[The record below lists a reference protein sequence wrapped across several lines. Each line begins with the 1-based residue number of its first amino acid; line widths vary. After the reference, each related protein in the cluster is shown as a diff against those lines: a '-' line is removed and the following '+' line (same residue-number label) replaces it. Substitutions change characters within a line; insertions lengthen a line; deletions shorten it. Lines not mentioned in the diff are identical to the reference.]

1 MPVPQDRWRIMQENR
16 YFPNLFFVAVSCA
29 ISPADFSALGDPGP
43 VEEQVFATQGD
54 NNAGENGDF
63 Q

>member
-1 MPVPQDRWRIMQENR
+1 MQENR

-43 VEEQVFATQGD
+43 VEEPVFATQGD